1 MRIIIFG
8 GDSDIAKAISKK
20 MATDVD
26 LVTRKDIDI
35 TNFGNVS
42 HYIKKAKPEVIINCA
57 GVIYPATIK
66 DGNVFDFNKEVN
78 VNLIGL
84 YFICKVAA
92 ENNVKKVINI
102 ASSSGLK
109 GRAGWAGY
117 CASKAGAISL
127 IESLREEGIEAYSII
142 LHRTATK
149 MRKRLFPNEDQ
160 SKLLTPDKVADN
172 IIDIMSYGDNKTNIE
187 I

>member
-1 MRIIIFG
+1 MSIIIFG
-8 GDSDIAKAISKK
+8 ANSDIAKAISKK
-20 MATDVD
+20 IPVE
-26 LVTRKDIDI
+26 LLTRKEVNIYR
-35 TNFGNVS
+35 FGDVS

-78 VNLIGL
+78 VNLTGL
-84 YFICKVAA
+84 YFICKASA

-127 IESLREEGIEAYSII
+127 IESLREEGTEAYSII

-160 SKLLTPDKVADN
+160 LKLLTPEFVADK
-172 IIDIMSYGDNKTNIE
+172 IIELIKNGSDKTNIE